1 VQVPAEPA
9 LIAEAH
15 AAPEYHLLRA
25 ARCPRHGAT
34 DGRPAEM
41 RSPYYDADS
50 PRQSGTLGDLLVI
63 LACVLPV
70 ILVVLAAVVWA
81 HPGAGLMPIVFTVV
95 GWTYILLVCAG
106 VAALQRTWPRRLAT
120 LVLLLGLAYLQRFT
134 PPDWIDTLRP

>member
-1 VQVPAEPA
+1 
-9 LIAEAH
+9 
-15 AAPEYHLLRA
+15 
-25 ARCPRHGAT
+25 
-34 DGRPAEM
+34 M